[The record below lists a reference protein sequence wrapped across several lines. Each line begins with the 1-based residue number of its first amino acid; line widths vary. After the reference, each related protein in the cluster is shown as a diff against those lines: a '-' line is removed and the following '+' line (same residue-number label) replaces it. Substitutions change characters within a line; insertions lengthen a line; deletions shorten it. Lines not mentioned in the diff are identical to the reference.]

1 MKEFKEH
8 VDIMDNIYDIIIIG
22 GGPAGLSCGLYASRA
37 KLKTLILE
45 KDSMGGQMFLTGSIE
60 NYPGSTDISTGMSLT
75 NRFKEQAESFGCEII
90 KNKVAKLELSDKIKT
105 VVCDDETYKAKTIV
119 IATGAT
125 RRKLGIPGE
134 EEFAGKGVSY
144 CATCD
149 GSFFQGLEILVI
161 GSGNSAFEE
170 AIELTKFGKK
180 VYIAHRSDLSKVTPV
195 ILERAKKNDK
205 IEFLPQE
212 EIQEIKGD
220 ELVKSVIFK
229 NSQSGNVTEF
239 CVKDKDPTF
248 GVFVFIGSK
257 PNNQLLDE
265 FRDLENGYILTDREM
280 ETEFPGVFAAGDIR
294 AKSVRQIVTAAADGA
309 IAAISAEKYI
319 TENF

>member
-1 MKEFKEH
+1 
-8 VDIMDNIYDIIIIG
+8 MDNIYDIIIVG

-37 KLKTLILE
+37 KLKTLVLE

-60 NYPGSTDISTGMSLT
+60 NYPGSSEISTGMSLT

-90 KNKVAKLELSDKIKT
+90 KNKVAKLELNDKIKT
-105 VVCDDETYKAKTIV
+105 VVCETETYKAKTVV

-134 EEFAGKGVSY
+134 DEFSGKGVSY

-180 VYIAHRSDLSKVTPV
+180 VYLAHRKDLSKVTPV
-195 ILERAKKNDK
+195 ILERARKNEK

-220 ELVKSVIFK
+220 GLVKSVIFK
-229 NSQSGNVTEF
+229 NSESGQETEF
-239 CVKDKDPTF
+239 CVKEGDPTF

-257 PNNQLLDE
+257 PNSQFLGE
-265 FRDLENGYILTDREM
+265 FSGLENGYILTNREM
-280 ETEFPGVFAAGDIR
+280 ETKVPGVFAAGDIR